1 MIHVTITQE
10 LKKAFGIRK
19 TQHYHDVRTSVLG
32 LPFESEKVLI
42 SSEQDRAEFHQF
54 NRDRLLA
61 ALKKFR
67 GTQRT
72 DMLGFDFM
80 KAVGD
85 AKGAVESITGAWKS
99 IAEAFKTVK
108 KTELTDKIM
117 STGYKKYVASSRFIR
132 SIGIPNDK
140 WDTYRNSL
148 MVLTGLD
155 KNERHRAEAIAILDM
170 ASFIPEN
177 AWNANDF
184 SFGVGSANT
193 CNSFVAITKNDMF
206 ENRSHVVA
214 VVAQGAFDLAPNV
227 FIYTEYKSVAGGISE
242 TQKVVRKEVP
252 RDLTEAD
259 VKGINAM
266 MLLSA
271 AQVMADN
278 FGVPF
283 KLPEDTIPK

>member
-1 MIHVTITQE
+1 
-10 LKKAFGIRK
+10 
-19 TQHYHDVRTSVLG
+19 
-32 LPFESEKVLI
+32 
-42 SSEQDRAEFHQF
+42 
-54 NRDRLLA
+54 
-61 ALKKFR
+61 
-67 GTQRT
+67 
-72 DMLGFDFM
+72 
-80 KAVGD
+80 
-85 AKGAVESITGAWKS
+85 
-99 IAEAFKTVK
+99 
-108 KTELTDKIM
+108 M
-117 STGYKKYVASSRFIR
+117 STGYRSYVSSSRFIR

-140 WDTYRNSL
+140 WDIYRKSL
-148 MVLTGLD
+148 MILTGLD
-155 KNERHRAEAIAILDM
+155 KNPRHRKQAMAILDM

-184 SFGVGSANT
+184 SFGVGNSNT

-227 FIYTEYKSVAGGISE
+227 FIYSEFKSVAGGIVE

-252 RDLTEAD
+252 RELTEAD

-283 KLPEDTIPK
+283 KLPEESIPK